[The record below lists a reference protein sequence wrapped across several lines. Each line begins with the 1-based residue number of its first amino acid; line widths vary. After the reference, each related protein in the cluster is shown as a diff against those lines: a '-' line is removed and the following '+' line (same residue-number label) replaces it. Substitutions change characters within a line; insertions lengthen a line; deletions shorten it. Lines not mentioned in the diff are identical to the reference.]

1 MVAALLSSCSGEET
15 RSTSD
20 QAEVIRSFSQKNMA
34 LGDVHKELLN
44 SWAGLSRAETK
55 EAFVEEIEYTVL
67 PSLGVYLSHLEAI
80 RTKNQELRAVHHRLV
95 LGYKD
100 LEQDLVSF
108 VAAAPEMTQDEATK
122 RLGVLFRETRDHE
135 AVYWQDIQN
144 IYNKHGFQMSQS
156 GRASE

>member
-1 MVAALLSSCSGEET
+1 
-15 RSTSD
+15 
-20 QAEVIRSFSQKNMA
+20 MA

-55 EAFVEEIEYTVL
+55 EAFVEEIEYTVW